1 MKIKAIFSVIGQF
14 TKKNSPYILSGFGAA
29 AVTAGTIVI
38 VKKAK
43 KQNDFDEKVLDEYE
57 EKRYLIENEQDEKA
71 QKRAIVKLNI
81 NKAAKYVGYYAPPVV
96 LISGGVLCMF
106 SAMMIQTKRLKTM
119 SAAYTAL
126 AAAFNEYRDRVKAV
140 VGEEKEDDIFKG
152 IVRDDKGNVV
162 SEDPIDKKYLENT
175 TEFSRLF
182 GDGNTPYWSKDPR
195 ICLAAIN
202 GAQTTCNAI
211 LREKGFIT
219 LNEVYHEL
227 GFRPS
232 EEGMYL
238 GWRFKYGDK
247 EFGST
252 YVDFGYSGPKN
263 ERKCEDIR
271 ADWNREMW
279 INLIPPHTLFG
290 KVPKEVVRTE
300 AEKEEIIKRR
310 RQIG

>member
-1 MKIKAIFSVIGQF
+1 MKVKAIAAMIFQF

-29 AVTAGTIVI
+29 AVTAGTVII

-43 KQNDFDEKVLDEYE
+43 KQNELDEKVNDDYV
-57 EKRYLIENEQDEKA
+57 EKRYLIDNEVEEKD
-71 QKRAIVKLNI
+71 RRREVVKLNL
-81 NKAAKYVGYYAPPVV
+81 NRAWKYTRYYAGPVV

-140 VGEEKEDDIFKG
+140 IGEDKEEDIFKG
-152 IVRDDKGNVV
+152 IVRDEKGNVV
-162 SEDPIDKKYLENT
+162 SEDPIDKKYMENT

-238 GWRFKYGDK
+238 GWRFKYGDEK
-247 EFGST
+247 YGST

-279 INLIPPHTLFG
+279 IDLIPPHTLFG
-290 KVPKEVVRTE
+290 KVPKEVIRTE
-300 AEKEEIIKRR
+300 AEKEEIMKRR
-310 RQIG
+310 RRIG